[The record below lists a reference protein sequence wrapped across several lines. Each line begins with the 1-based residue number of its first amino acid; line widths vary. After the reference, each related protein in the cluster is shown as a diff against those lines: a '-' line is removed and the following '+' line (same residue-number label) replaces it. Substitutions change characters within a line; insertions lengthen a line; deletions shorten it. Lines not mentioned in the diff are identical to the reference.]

1 MVHTLVLGGISQCP
15 SYLSGLNKE
24 SVQAEYRKQID
35 VFVQE
40 NMDFLLCEVY
50 KDIDSRVNKEELSF
64 HYIST

>member
-1 MVHTLVLGGISQCP
+1 MAHTLVLGGISQCP